1 MNPLRGNALLL
12 TWKEKSARE
21 SFMPFGPP
29 EGTMDNWMD
38 MMTEAMTGD
47 QTDVVATHRLLTQC
61 QDAAM
66 KEVQMLLQSSEDVSQ
81 AMVALYGA
89 LSAYVQTV
97 TIRAKAEGAEPGDL
111 DHAFRTG
118 QSYGVSCVLNH
129 LIDDLVD
136 PNAGSILASLD
147 EFSDSLHNEITT
159 GVEDANLT
167 VEVLDA
173 KGNMI

>member
-1 MNPLRGNALLL
+1 M
-12 TWKEKSARE
+12 
-21 SFMPFGPP
+21 
-29 EGTMDNWMD
+29 
-38 MMTEAMTGD
+38 
-47 QTDVVATHRLLTQC
+47 
-61 QDAAM
+61 
-66 KEVQMLLQSSEDVSQ
+66 
-81 AMVALYGA
+81 
-89 LSAYVQTV
+89 
-97 TIRAKAEGAEPGDL
+97 
-111 DHAFRTG
+111 
-118 QSYGVSCVLNH
+118 LNH